1 MKSIKYM
8 VMLVASLTLSS
19 SFQSCDYLAVSD
31 ELASQLTLPE
41 VFNNAAY
48 SRRFHRS
55 IYTAIP
61 NSGFLLIT
69 NSYTP
74 NTGLDNPWPSA
85 CDEMKANCNNMR
97 DVQVSGYHAGN
108 ASLSRWSLYKQ
119 IRQANI
125 FIASAHTVVSDR
137 DPLDANEL
145 KSMMAEARF
154 LKAYYHYLL
163 FELYGPVPIMDEQAD
178 PGNSNLDYP
187 RASIDE
193 MVAFLDKELKEVAE
207 ELNEDEI
214 NDRKGVPTKG
224 TALAVRAKMWSLAAS
239 PLLNGEY
246 KEAVALRDNDG
257 KQLFPDKDE
266 TKWKKA
272 LDAIQTFIDY
282 AASHYE
288 LHKVIGKDGKPDVD
302 ASLYELFQDYNKE
315 IIWASTKDAFES
327 LEYEGTE
334 RRCTPRSENF
344 GLSSVG
350 LTQELV
356 DAFFMKD
363 GLSIKE
369 SNLYDRTESGFTE
382 VVHDMIIWNKDT
394 VTYKDTIFNMYV
406 NREPRFYQAITYAGR
421 RWRMS
426 GNQIFFEKGAS
437 EDNST
442 ANNCWTGYLNYK
454 RTNRTLYNKGTYPKS
469 RFRPAIIYRL
479 AEFYLLYA
487 EVLNEVNPSDPRI
500 ITYVDKVRERAGIP
514 LLKNI
519 KPNIIGN
526 KDLQRKAIVHERRVE
541 LCTEGQRYFDVRRWM
556 VAEKPTPEEGGQSG
570 EFHGMNM
577 YNTVPGR
584 NTTNEGYYHR
594 KSFETR
600 TFERQMYLYPIPL
613 LEIQKSKMLVQNPGW

>member
-1 MKSIKYM
+1 MKSIKHI
-8 VMLVASLTLSS
+8 VVLLASLTLIP

-31 ELASQLTLPE
+31 ELASELSLPE

-55 IYTAIP
+55 IFSAIP

-69 NSYTP
+69 NDYGP

-85 CDEMKANCNNMR
+85 CDEMKANCNNTR
-97 DVQVSGYHAGN
+97 DLQISGYHSGN
-108 ASLSRWSLYKQ
+108 ASLSRWTLYQQ

-125 FIASAHTVVSDR
+125 FMGAAHTVVSDR
-137 DPLDANEL
+137 DPLDDTEL

-154 LKAYYHYLL
+154 LRAYYHFLL
-163 FELYGPVPIMDEQAD
+163 FELYGPIPLMTDLAD
-178 PGNSNLDYP
+178 PGDTNLDYP
-187 RASIDE
+187 RASVDE
-193 MVAFLDKELKEVAE
+193 VVAYLDKEFKEVAE
-207 ELNEDEI
+207 QLHEDEI
-214 NDRKGVPTKG
+214 DDRKAVPTKG
-224 TALAVRAKMWSLAAS
+224 TALAVRAKMWSYAAS
-239 PLLNGEY
+239 PLLNGGY
-246 KEAVALRDNDG
+246 KEAVDLRDKEG
-257 KQLFPDKDE
+257 KQLFPNKDDS
-266 TKWKKA
+266 KWQKA
-272 LDAIQTFIDY
+272 LEAIQTFIDY
-282 AASHYE
+282 AAGHYE
-288 LHKVIGKDGKPDVD
+288 LHEVMGKNGQLDVD
-302 ASLYELFQDYNKE
+302 ASLYNLFQDYNRE

-344 GLSSVG
+344 GLSSIG

-363 GLSIKE
+363 GLGIKE
-369 SNLYDRTESGFTE
+369 SNLYDKTESGFTE
-382 VVHDMIIWNKDT
+382 VNHDMVIWNKDT
-394 VTYKDTIFNMYV
+394 VTYKDTIFNMYID
-406 NREPRFYQAITYAGR
+406 REPRFYQAITFAGR

-426 GNQIFFEKGAS
+426 GNQLFFEKGAS

-454 RTNRTLYNKGTYPKS
+454 RTNRTLYNKGTYPKK

-500 ITYVDKVRERAGIP
+500 LTYVDKVRERAGIP
-514 LLKNI
+514 LLKDI
-519 KPNIIGN
+519 KQNIIGN
-526 KDLQRKAIVHERRVE
+526 KDLQRKAIMQERRVE

-556 VAEKPTPEEGGQSG
+556 VAENATPEEGGQSG
-570 EFHGMNM
+570 DFHGMNM
-577 YNTVPGR
+577 YNTIPGR
-584 NTTNEGYYHR
+584 NTSKEGYYHR
-594 KSFETR
+594 KTFETR